1 MNKVSTFLKSLTKK
15 VKLIIIGVALVI
27 VLLLITKN
35 SISSSKTT
43 LFITNFQEQ
52 SQLITGKLTFQGYT
66 EYKDDG
72 TILINRGDFT
82 MLYTAEVAMG
92 IEISEI
98 DISKNDFTKKI
109 TIKLPS
115 SEVLYVDIKGVPK
128 YVDKQFA
135 VFNFDKRED
144 SAKAIDYA
152 KKDIVKQLKK
162 NGNIEGA
169 DEQAKNIIK
178 GMFSEV
184 IEKGYS
190 LEFVSK

>member
-1 MNKVSTFLKSLTKK
+1 MNKVSTFFKKLTKK
-15 VKLIIIGVALVI
+15 VKLIVIGVALVI

-178 GMFSEV
+178 GMFAEV

>member
-66 EYKDDG
+66 EDKDDG